1 MTRGWTRGV
10 LRQRRVR
17 AGWAPTARPHGDGGD
32 AEPASAGSAGQ
43 ARPCGDDGNAVLE
56 FIGASLLL
64 IVPVVYLVLVLAA
77 VQAAT
82 FAVDGA
88 AREAARAV
96 VTGPPHG
103 EQRAVAAVALAFDDQ
118 GLDPATAEDALTVLC
133 DPDCT
138 SAGSRVTV
146 EVETE
151 VDLPGVPGFLSG
163 VVPVSVPVGA
173 RLTAPV
179 DDFRAPDGAP

>member
-1 MTRGWTRGV
+1 MRRGGTRGA
-10 LRQRRVR
+10 LPQRRAR
-17 AGWAPTARPHGDGGD
+17 AGRALDPRPRGDGGA
-32 AEPASAGSAGQ
+32 AEPARADVALP
-43 ARPCGDDGNAVLE
+43 APPRGDDGNAVLE

-64 IVPVVYLVLVLAA
+64 LVPVVYLVLVLAA

-96 VTGPPHG
+96 VTGTAHG

-118 GLDPATAEDALTVLC
+118 GLDPATAAEALTMLC

-151 VDLPGVPGFLSG
+151 VDLPGVPTFLSG
-163 VVPVSVPVGA
+163 VVPVSIPVAA